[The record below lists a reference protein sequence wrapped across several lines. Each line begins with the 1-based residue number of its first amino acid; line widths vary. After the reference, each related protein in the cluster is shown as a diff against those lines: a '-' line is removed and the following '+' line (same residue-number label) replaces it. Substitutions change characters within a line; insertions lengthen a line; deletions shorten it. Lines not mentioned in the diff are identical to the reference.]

1 MISEGYGDARTM
13 ERRAQAMEAWLAD
26 PKLMTADQDAEYA
39 EIIEIDLAEINEPV
53 LCAPND
59 PDDAR
64 LLSTVAGE
72 KIDEVFIGSCM
83 TNIGH
88 FRAAGK
94 LLEQKRR
101 FAANSSVAV
110 AADQDGPASAHRGRL
125 LRHLRHSRRTYGNA
139 GLLAVHG

>member
-1 MISEGYGDARTM
+1 
-13 ERRAQAMEAWLAD
+13 MEADA
-26 PKLMTADQDAEYA
+26 DAEYA
-39 EIIEIDLAEINEPV
+39 EIIEIDLAEINEPI

-64 LLSTVAGE
+64 LLSSVAGE

-94 LLEQKRR
+94 LLEQVKG
-101 FAANSSVAV
+101 
-110 AADQDGPASAHRGRL
+110 QLPTRL
-125 LRHLRHSRRTYGNA
+125 WLSPPTKM
-139 GLLAVHG
+139 